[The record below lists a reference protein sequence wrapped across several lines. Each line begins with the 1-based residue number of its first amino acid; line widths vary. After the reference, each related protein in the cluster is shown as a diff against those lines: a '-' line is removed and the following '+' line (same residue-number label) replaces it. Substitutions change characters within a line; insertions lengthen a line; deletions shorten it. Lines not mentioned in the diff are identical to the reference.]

1 VDPNT
6 MDKSKEDREENNSV
20 IASLVEERYEK
31 DEK

>member
-1 VDPNT
+1 
-6 MDKSKEDREENNSV
+6 MDKSKEDREGENNSV